1 MRVLLLRLFLGSLL
15 CCSALQAADLR
26 EVVMDRQGGVYLL
39 RSTVW
44 FDVSPESLY
53 AIFLD
58 YDLAEKYSSF
68 VVESRNLEPGD
79 DGRRR
84 FYIRNQG
91 CVLFFCQSFE
101 RIGAVEHEPFE
112 QITATAIAAESD
124 FESSVETWT
133 LAEEG
138 EGTLVVY
145 TFEFEPK
152 FWIPPLIGP
161 YVLERK
167 LEQDSLR
174 ALERIEALAK
184 KKT

>member
-1 MRVLLLRLFLGSLL
+1 
-15 CCSALQAADLR
+15 
-26 EVVMDRQGGVYLL
+26 MDKEGGVYLL

-44 FDVSPESLY
+44 FDVGLESLY

-68 VVESRNLEPGD
+68 VAESRNLEPSD
-79 DGRRR
+79 DGNRR
-84 FYIRNQG
+84 FYIRNEG
-91 CVLFFCQSFE
+91 CVLFFCRSFE
-101 RIGAVEHEPFE
+101 RTGAVEHEPFQ
-112 QITATAIAAESD
+112 QIIAVAYAAESD
-124 FESSVETWT
+124 FKASVETWT

-167 LEQDSLR
+167 LEQDSLH
-174 ALERIEALAK
+174 ALERIEALAREQ
-184 KKT
+184 T